1 MPRLPV
7 DGKKVIEHRITLG
20 TFERERLDT
29 LITGLTIKNIGT
41 PAVALL
47 NDVTGMIAIVAI
59 IDQLFG
65 YQILSAGT
73 STIEGLVDDVKTF
86 RQQRKTSQDTRKYA
100 SDYAGEG
107 LVAKFLSIL
116 EGLGDAQRFV
126 VTGQVEP
133 KKAPW
138 QE

>member
-41 PAVALL
+41 PTVALL

-59 IDQLFG
+59 IDQIFG

-73 STIEGLVDDVKTF
+73 STIEELIDDVKTF
-86 RQQRKTSQDTRKYA
+86 RQQRKNSQTPNL

-116 EGLGDAQRFV
+116 EGFGDAQRFV

>member
-29 LITGLTIKNIGT
+29 LITGLTIKNIAT
-41 PAVALL
+41 PTVALL

-59 IDQLFG
+59 IDQIFG
-65 YQILSAGT
+65 YQILSS
-73 STIEGLVDDVKTF
+73 STTTLEDLVNDITAF
-86 RQQRKTSQDTRKYA
+86 RQQRKTSQDTNKYA

-116 EGLGDAQRFV
+116 EGIGDAQRFV